1 MILPHRKYDL
11 KKDLEVLRRKLEE
24 IRGLREYIM
33 DPRWR
38 IVRNAFNEVI
48 DTLTQD
54 VLDKCDNPRR
64 YETEIRCKRLVAEG
78 FGAFLAFLENE
89 IGDIE
94 SLRQEIMQKE
104 KATKKSRSND
114 QLI

>member
-1 MILPHRKYDL
+1 MKLFQRKYDV

-48 DTLTQD
+48 STLTQD

-64 YETEIRCKRLVAEG
+64 YEIEIRCKKLVADG
-78 FGAFLAFLENE
+78 FGALLVFLENE
-89 IGDIE
+89 IGNIE

-104 KATKKSRSND
+104 NAAQKSRGND